1 MEKDR
6 LKMNLREVEKIQKET
21 EGLG

>member
-6 LKMNLREVEKIQKET
+6 LKMKLREVEQIQKET
-21 EGLG
+21 EGLE